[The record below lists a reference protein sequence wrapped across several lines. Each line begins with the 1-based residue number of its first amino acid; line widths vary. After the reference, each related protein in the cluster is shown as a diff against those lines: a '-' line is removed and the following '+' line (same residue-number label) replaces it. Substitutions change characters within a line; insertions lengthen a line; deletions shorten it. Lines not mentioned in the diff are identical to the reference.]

1 MNLSA
6 IDLSGMLN
14 LPTELSTETVDTSY
28 ADIRLRQ
35 NPLQPYDTGAVS
47 YKTIREP
54 TLQSIIADAGWPIWP
69 LLFLS
74 VVAIAIIIERVLS
87 LRTNRVVPGMLVK
100 DVERMVK
107 ADSIDLESLERLSSS
122 SACGKVLATILRERR
137 KPLQEVRL
145 AAEET
150 GSDVAFALQRF
161 LPALATIGTVAP
173 LMGLFGTVVGMIE
186 IFAAFEPGGADPGQ
200 LARGISVALYNAG
213 FGILIAIPAIIAHRM
228 LRVHVDHLLLLIE
241 QAARQVI
248 SRLDGR

>member
-1 MNLSA
+1 MQA
-6 IDLSGMLN
+6 
-14 LPTELSTETVDTSY
+14 
-28 ADIRLRQ
+28 
-35 NPLQPYDTGAVS
+35 
-47 YKTIREP
+47 
-54 TLQSIIADAGWPIWP
+54 IIADAGWPIWP
-69 LLFLS
+69 LLLLS
-74 VVAIAIIIERVLS
+74 VVAIAIIIERILS
-87 LRTNRVVPGMLVK
+87 LRSARVVPAHLVK
-100 DVERMVK
+100 DVERMIK
-107 ADSIDLESLERLSSS
+107 AESIDLDSIERLSNS
-122 SACGKVLATILRERR
+122 SACGQVLATILRERR
-137 KPLQEVRL
+137 KPVDEVRL

-228 LRVHVDHLLLLIE
+228 FRVHVDHLLMRIE

-248 SRLDGR
+248 SRIDAR